1 MNNTPGNFA
10 RKSAQERREDILAA
24 AITEFS
30 EKGFHGG
37 STVTIAKLVGISQ
50 PNLFRLFP
58 TKKALFMSTIERVAL
73 RVQQKMIVI
82 GQQHPE
88 NSLSAMKRAYRNVL
102 ADRELVLLLLQGYAA
117 SEDQEI
123 RETMRRSTSEIFKQI
138 AEMPGISREQART
151 FYADGMLLTIA
162 TAMKLSE
169 IADDEEWA
177 HLFLS

>member
-1 MNNTPGNFA
+1 MSNTSGNSD

-37 STVTIAKLVGISQ
+37 STVTIAKRIGISQ

-58 TKKALFMSTIERVAL
+58 TKKSLFIYAIERVVL
-73 RVQQKMIVI
+73 RVQQKMIAI

-88 NSLSAMKRAYRNVL
+88 DSLSAMKRAYRNVL

-117 SEDQEI
+117 SEDPEI
-123 RETMRRSTSEIFKQI
+123 RETMRRSTSEIFQQI
-138 AEMPGISREQART
+138 TAMPGISKEQART

-169 IADDEEWA
+169 IADDEEWGR
-177 HLFLS
+177 LFLS